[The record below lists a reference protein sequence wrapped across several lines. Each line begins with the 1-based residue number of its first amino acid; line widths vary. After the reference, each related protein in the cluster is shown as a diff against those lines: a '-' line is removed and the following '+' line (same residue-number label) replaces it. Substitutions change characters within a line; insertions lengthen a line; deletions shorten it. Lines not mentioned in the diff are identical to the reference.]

1 MQKTSKNLHY
11 HGIVARIHLKS
22 VILTTTPKNSYPW
35 TQIFDSL
42 AKDYNKTFPPQVKPS
57 YSLDLCVSS
66 PEQVANKLK
75 SFVVM
80 EGNKLDGFLNKG
92 ELSQAVQLG
101 ISVIKSTNE
110 KSECGKELDPQDK
123 ALVRE
128 KELLNCNMQDLNMFT
143 VISFSLSVLLHNFI
157 AISIYLEW

>member
-1 MQKTSKNLHY
+1 M
-11 HGIVARIHLKS
+11 
-22 VILTTTPKNSYPW
+22 
-35 TQIFDSL
+35 
-42 AKDYNKTFPPQVKPS
+42 
-57 YSLDLCVSS
+57 
-66 PEQVANKLK
+66 QVANKLK
-75 SFVVM
+75 SLVVM

-123 ALVRE
+123 ALVRG
-128 KELLNCNMQDLNMFT
+128 KELLNCNKQDLNIFS
-143 VISFSLSVLLHNFI
+143 VASFSLSLLLHNFV